1 MQGPWSADV
10 PDGWQIRPLWSEFR
24 RGKTLGDGSEELLSV
39 YRDYGVI
46 PKSSREDNFNKPS
59 EDLSKYQRVFI
70 GDLVVNKMKA
80 WQGSLGISNHDGIV
94 SPAYFVYKATGTLE
108 RRFAHYLLRSKEYA
122 DHMAAISA
130 GIRPNQWDLDPVQ
143 FAVTP
148 LLVPPPGKQ
157 RAIADYLDRETAQI
171 DTFIAKNEE
180 LIILLMERRS
190 AVIAHAV
197 TRGVDAG
204 AALKASDVEWLG
216 DVPSHWS
223 IQRLASTVAR
233 ARNGVWG
240 AEPEGGGNDIRCVR
254 VADFDRP
261 MQRIHDDAHTLRKL
275 TPSERAGRVLRN
287 GDLLLEKSG
296 GGEKS
301 PVGFVVLYDR
311 DEPAVCS
318 NFVARVELR
327 TGMDPKF
334 WTYVHGAM
342 YRLRITERSLKQS
355 TGIQNL
361 DQSAYFNE
369 YVAVPPFV
377 EQCAIAEQV
386 ERRTADIDTALST
399 ARRGVALAQE
409 RRAALISAAVTGKID
424 VGVAV

>member
-1 MQGPWSADV
+1 MGDIQAGAGHRGRFLSSEGLSASRLKPNDRETVLFAMYASVGAVAYLREPAVWNQAIVGLQAREQEADTRYLYWLANALKPTLPFHFRSNTQDNLNAEQVRSFVV
-10 PDGWQIRPLWSEFR
+10 PQPPLDE
-24 RGKTLGDGSEELLSV
+24 
-39 YRDYGVI
+39 
-46 PKSSREDNFNKPS
+46 
-59 EDLSKYQRVFI
+59 QRV
-70 GDLVVNKMKA
+70 
-80 WQGSLGISNHDGIV
+80 
-94 SPAYFVYKATGTLE
+94 
-108 RRFAHYLLRSKEYA
+108 
-122 DHMAAISA
+122 
-130 GIRPNQWDLDPVQ
+130 
-143 FAVTP
+143 
-148 LLVPPPGKQ
+148 
-157 RAIADYLDRETAQI
+157 IAEYLDRETAQI
-171 DTFIAKNEE
+171 DAFIAKNEE
-180 LIILLMERRS
+180 LITLLNERRA

-197 TRGVDAG
+197 TRGTDAG
-204 AALKASDVEWLG
+204 ASLQASEVEWLG
-216 DVPSHWS
+216 EVPSHWS
-223 IQRLASTVAR
+223 VQRLASTVAR

-240 AEPEGGGNDIRCVR
+240 ADPEGGDDDLRCVR

-275 TPSERAGRVLRN
+275 TPSERAGRTLRN

-327 TGMDPKF
+327 EGMDPKF

-369 YVAVPPFV
+369 YVAVPPYR
-377 EQCAIAEQV
+377 EQRAIAEDIEQ
-386 ERRTADIDTALST
+386 RTADIDAAVGT
-399 ARRGVALAQE
+399 ARRGVELARQ

-424 VGVAV
+424 VGVAA